1 MMTPMTTPM
10 TTTVTTQAT
19 PEHGPQASPATPSG
33 RQGAL
38 RAVFD
43 QGARDRR
50 AVLVAYLT
58 FGDPDPA
65 TSIEVLAACAEAGA
79 GVIELGVPFSDP
91 SADGPS
97 IQRAMERALAA
108 GGSLTGALDAVAA
121 LRARGIATP
130 IVLFG
135 YYNPVF
141 VMGPEKFAA
150 RAAAAGV
157 DAVLTVDLPI
167 DELEEL
173 VGKAQ
178 ERVLRLLY
186 VIRDASGGR
195 VRLVQHELA
204 AGRAD
209 ERTQARQHDAKNP
222 RWDKVPSLVFNM
234 FPHQWKDPDFLD
246 KLAIY
251 DPPYIKAVRDD
262 PAESMSVPCRSSAS
276 RTTRPTAMAA
286 TASTWVKASPAWGRM
301 RSIRS
306 SSAT

>member
-1 MMTPMTTPM
+1 MTSQTE
-10 TTTVTTQAT
+10 
-19 PEHGPQASPATPSG
+19 PERA
-33 RQGAL
+33 GAL

-121 LRARGIATP
+121 LRRRGITTP

-135 YYNPVF
+135 YYNPIF
-141 VMGPEKFAA
+141 IMGPETFAA

-157 DAVLTVDLPI
+157 DAVLTVDLPT
-167 DELEEL
+167 DELDEL
-173 VGKAQ
+173 AVPLASHGVAVIPLVAPTSTPDRIARLARFAPPFVYYITVTGVTGAKLAAPVDPDRLAMIRAAAKAPVAVGFGIRSPADATRFAAIADGVVVGSALVDQ
-178 ERVLRLLY
+178 VARGPAPGAPERVAALLR
-186 VIRDASGGR
+186 
-195 VRLVQHELA
+195 ELA
-204 AGRAD
+204 G
-209 ERTQARQHDAKNP
+209 
-222 RWDKVPSLVFNM
+222 
-234 FPHQWKDPDFLD
+234 
-246 KLAIY
+246 
-251 DPPYIKAVRDD
+251 
-262 PAESMSVPCRSSAS
+262 
-276 RTTRPTAMAA
+276 AM
-286 TASTWVKASPAWGRM
+286 KR
-301 RSIRS
+301 
-306 SSAT
+306 